1 MTTTQTVALS
11 FRIRTDIA
19 EKLKPLAQRRGVTE
33 SRLVEELLQEEAR
46 GVALDDADPDDP
58 NAALDVL
65 FGEVKRMLEPSRS
78 APAAL
83 NEDATLYVFNQI
95 KASEALLKTYTAAI
109 VPPPK
114 SKLTAPGRRQSV
126 NQQIGRFVKTFLGLR
141 SLEEV
146 TLPADSEALI
156 RSYTKLG

>member
-19 EKLKPLAQRRGVTE
+19 EKVPHLAERRHVTE
-33 SRLVEELLQEEAR
+33 SRLLEELLQEEAR
-46 GVALDDADPDDP
+46 RVDLDDADPDDP

-65 FGEVKRMLEPSRS
+65 LEEVKKILKPSRG

-83 NEDATLYVFNQI
+83 NEDATLHVFNEI
-95 KASEALLKTYTAAI
+95 KGSGALLATYTAAI

-114 SKLTAPGRRQSV
+114 STLTAAGRRQSV
-126 NQQIGRFVKTFLGLR
+126 NQQIGRFVKTFLGMQ

-146 TLPADSEALI
+146 TLPPGSDALI